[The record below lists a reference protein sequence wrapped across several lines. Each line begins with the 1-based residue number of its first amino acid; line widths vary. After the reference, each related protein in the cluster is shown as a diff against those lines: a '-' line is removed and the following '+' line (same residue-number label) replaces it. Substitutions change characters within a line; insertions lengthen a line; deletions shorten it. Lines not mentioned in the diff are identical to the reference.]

1 MSRAFVRVGA
11 LVALV
16 LVARA
21 GQAQGV
27 AGQVGIDAEVIGQ
40 GMSITSLRNLNFG
53 TVIKGVPSAVLPT
66 DAAAGEWQVQG
77 NKNAT
82 VSIVFTLP
90 TQLTNVQA
98 LPGSTMP
105 IVFGPTAALWN
116 RGTNSVAGA
125 TPFDPT
131 AGTTG
136 RFGPPANPYI
146 YLWIGGTVTPAA
158 TAKPGIYTGTI
169 IVSIAYL

>member
-1 MSRAFVRVGA
+1 VSRAVVRVGA

-21 GQAQGV
+21 GRAQGV
-27 AGQVGIDAEVIGQ
+27 SGQVGIDAEVIGQ
-40 GMSITSLRNLNFG
+40 GMAITSLRNLNFG

-90 TQLTNVQA
+90 
-98 LPGSTMP
+98 GSTMP
-105 IVFGPTAALWN
+105 IAFGPTAALWN
-116 RGTNSVAGA
+116 RGTNTVAGA

-136 RFGPPANPYI
+136 KFGPPANPYI

>member
-1 MSRAFVRVGA
+1 MA
-11 LVALV
+11 
-16 LVARA
+16 
-21 GQAQGV
+21 
-27 AGQVGIDAEVIGQ
+27 
-40 GMSITSLRNLNFG
+40 ITSLRNLNFG

-90 TQLTNVQA
+90 TRLTNVQA

-105 IVFGPTAALWN
+105 IAFGPTAALWN
-116 RGTNSVAGA
+116 RGTNTVAGA

-136 RFGPPANPYI
+136 KFGPPANPYI